1 MENKYYETIVKL
13 IQNHKKYPGL
23 EAILDD
29 IVTDVQDK
37 AKVVMANVTNTEVVE
52 TYLAKIVS
60 SSIITVPKKLNFNT
74 SIQHRIITNN
84 IVTTSILDKDLE
96 QKLEANDIDDTPVT
110 LIQDE
115 HQEEQLST
123 TLAAYTEPLTEDKAE
138 YIPSI
143 SYKDKQENV
152 NVSLVDRMINGVTQE
167 ELETDNNSFDINTI
181 ESITVEETADEV
193 NIEEINEEET
203 IELTDSIEE
212 LPDNTIDEKLDETVA
227 IEDDFIELIDNE
239 DNEDIALNDEEI
251 IEKTEDEVIN
261 IEEEETIELTDNI
274 EELPDNTIDEKLDE
288 TVAIKD
294 DFIELIDNEDNEDIA
309 LIDEEI
315 IEKTE
320 DEVINIEEEEET
332 IELTDS
338 IEELPDNT
346 IDEKLDE
353 TVAIEDDFIE
363 LIDNEDSEDIAL
375 NDEEIIE
382 KTEDEVIN
390 IEEEETIELT
400 DSIEE
405 LHADINIEE
414 FDTSDD
420 YLLDTSDDTNTRD
433 TLTLD
438 NTEIKELDND
448 TETKL
453 PNYNIFNYEP
463 KITEYDIDEI
473 MTSLKELDFK
483 KPNAKILEIFNL
495 KYKQNLSVKE
505 IANSLNT
512 EVDFVLETLS
522 EIIDTVKD

>member
-261 IEEEETIELTDNI
+261 IEEEETIELTD
-274 EELPDNTIDEKLDE
+274 
-288 TVAIKD
+288 
-294 DFIELIDNEDNEDIA
+294 
-309 LIDEEI
+309 
-315 IEKTE
+315 
-320 DEVINIEEEEET
+320 
-332 IELTDS
+332 S

>member
-261 IEEEETIELTDNI
+261 IEEEETIELTD
-274 EELPDNTIDEKLDE
+274 
-288 TVAIKD
+288 
-294 DFIELIDNEDNEDIA
+294 
-309 LIDEEI
+309 
-315 IEKTE
+315 
-320 DEVINIEEEEET
+320 
-332 IELTDS
+332 
-338 IEELPDNT
+338 
-346 IDEKLDE
+346 
-353 TVAIEDDFIE
+353 
-363 LIDNEDSEDIAL
+363 
-375 NDEEIIE
+375 
-382 KTEDEVIN
+382 
-390 IEEEETIELT
+390 
-400 DSIEE
+400 SIEE